1 MYIGMSA
8 LLAESAQMNGLD
20 YFLAVIAL
28 LAGLGAFLFGF
39 KILSDNIMKL
49 HEIVKFL
56 YEKET
61 ITGEEFMQIL
71 NSSENSIE
79 EQAKQTEAQQ
89 KALKDAENTESQ
101 KTSSDTE
108 A

>member
-1 MYIGMSA
+1 MS
-8 LLAESAQMNGLD
+8 S
-20 YFLAVIAL
+20 F
-28 LAGLGAFLFGF
+28 F
-39 KILSDNIMKL
+39 
-49 HEIVKFL
+49 
-56 YEKET
+56 
-61 ITGEEFMQIL
+61 

-89 KALKDAENTESQ
+89 KALKDAENAESQ